1 MEERKVDKLA
11 GYLIWLGVLVIVAWF
26 CWYFRSVLIYVV
38 LAFIVSLIG
47 LPLVRLMRK
56 VKIKGK
62 SAPDWL
68 LAIVAI
74 LVVLGGLIL
83 VVTQIIPVVVSIIR
97 EASIFSNMRLPKGNM
112 VESINKW
119 IAGIIPGLNP
129 DYDSVGKV
137 MDYLKGV
144 SSSLPITGIIGSVAG
159 LVADVAVGLFSV
171 SFISFFFVK
180 DEKLFG
186 NIVAALT
193 PDRLESSV
201 RVAIKDIEHLLSRY
215 FVGLILE
222 MAGVALIDFLGLW
235 AIARIGFGYA
245 LGIGFIAGILNII
258 PYVGPLIGEALG
270 VLLCVVLKYGA
281 GVGLDVNIWVFALIV
296 LAIMLT
302 AQLVDNFVLQPLI
315 YSTSIQ
321 ATPLEIFIVMLIAG
335 HMGGAIGML
344 AAIPTYTVARVI
356 AGRFFYDKKVVK
368 RLMPDL
374 EKEVQL

>member
-281 GVGLDVNIWVFALIV
+281 GVGLDVNIWVFAIIV